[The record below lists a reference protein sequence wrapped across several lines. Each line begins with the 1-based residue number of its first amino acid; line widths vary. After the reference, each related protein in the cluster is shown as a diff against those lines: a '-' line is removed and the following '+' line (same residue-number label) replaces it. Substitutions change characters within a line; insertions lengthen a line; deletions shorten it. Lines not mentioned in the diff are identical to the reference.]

1 MHASLP
7 AQTEK
12 ITSQLARLEADR
24 DAMLELWKNVIGPAN
39 SPMFPLDL
47 LASAAVKRN
56 ISAASA
62 LRLLVES
69 WNMACARSLLRTH
82 IDTALRFSAAWLV
95 DEPHA
100 LATQMM
106 AGERLDKM
114 KDRDGKRLTD
124 AHLVEAREGEYPWL
138 PAVYKNLSG
147 YVHFSDAHVMDA
159 VQSVADTGEIE
170 LLISDTDFKFP
181 ESSWLEVIDCFR
193 RATAMLAKFLQ
204 GYVATKQLSPE
215 QLAAGRAAYA
225 AQKKKT

>member
-1 MHASLP
+1 VRTLP
-7 AQTEK
+7 AQTET
-12 ITSQLARLEADR
+12 ITLRLAALEADR
-24 DAMLELWKNVIGPAN
+24 DAMLKLWKSVIGPAN

-62 LRLLVES
+62 LRLLVGS

-95 DEPHA
+95 DEPHT
-100 LATQMM
+100 LATQMI

-124 AHLVEAREGEYPWL
+124 AHLVQMREDEYPWL

-147 YVHFSDAHVMDA
+147 YCQGEPNFPQLWEAKIPHPVMLQPPPDGRDRPSISLSIGTNCRGN
-159 VQSVADTGEIE
+159 SV
-170 LLISDTDFKFP
+170 
-181 ESSWLEVIDCFR
+181 
-193 RATAMLAKFLQ
+193 
-204 GYVATKQLSPE
+204 
-215 QLAAGRAAYA
+215 
-225 AQKKKT
+225 